1 MQIQGL
7 KIALI
12 GPLPPPSGG
21 MANQTQQLAG
31 LLAQEGVN
39 VELVQVNAP
48 YRPRWVGRIKGLRA
62 VFRLLPYFFYLWR
75 AAGRAD
81 LFHVMANSGWSWHL
95 FAAPAIWIAK
105 IKKIPVVVNY
115 RGGEA
120 EGFLTR
126 ALRWVKPSLART
138 DILIVPSGFL
148 REVFG
153 RFGFTTT
160 IVPNVIN
167 LSRFSPRQPSSNEQP
182 GPHILVARNL
192 EPIYDNTTALRAFHI
207 VKSQFP
213 NARLTIAGS
222 GPERAT
228 LEEMTRILNID
239 DAVHFT
245 GRVDNEHMP
254 KLYRSADVMIN
265 ASLADNMPISVLEAL
280 ASGVPIVSTN
290 VGGIPFLVEDG
301 RTALLVPPGNPLAMA
316 QALMQVLTTPDL
328 TRHLSEAGLVSVQQY
343 TWQCVRERLFGVYG
357 QLCTIETTQTAS
369 ENT

>member
-1 MQIQGL
+1 MRIQSL
-7 KIALI
+7 KVALI

-21 MANQTQQLAG
+21 MANQTRQLAE
-31 LLAQEGVN
+31 LLTQEGVS

-48 YRPRWVGRIKGLRA
+48 YCPRWVAGIKGLRA
-62 VFRLLPYFFYLWR
+62 VFRLLPYFFHLWR

-120 EGFLTR
+120 ASFLTR
-126 ALRWVKPSLART
+126 ALCWIAPSLART

-153 RFGFTTT
+153 RFGFAST

-167 LSRFSPRQPSSNEQP
+167 LSRFSPRQPSSDAPP

-207 VKSQFP
+207 VKNQFP

-222 GPERAT
+222 GPERAA
-228 LEEMTRILNID
+228 LEEITRILNID

-245 GRVDNEHMP
+245 GRVENEYMP
-254 KLYRSADVMIN
+254 ALYRSADVMIN
-265 ASLADNMPISVLEAL
+265 PSLADNMPISVLEAL

-290 VGGIPFLVEDG
+290 VGGVPFLVEDG
-301 RTALLVPPGNPLAMA
+301 CTALLIPPGDPQAMA
-316 QALMQVLTTPDL
+316 QALIQVLTMPDL
-328 TRHLSEAGLVSVQQY
+328 ARRLSEAGLASVQQY
-343 TWQCVRERLFGVYG
+343 TWQCVRERLFGVYS
-357 QLCTIETTQTAS
+357 QLCAIETVQTAA
-369 ENT
+369 EIP

>member
-1 MQIQGL
+1 MRVQGL
-7 KIALI
+7 RIALI

-21 MANQTQQLAG
+21 MANQTRQLAG
-31 LLAQEGVN
+31 LLAQEGVS

-62 VFRLLPYFFYLWR
+62 VFRLLPYFFHLWR

-81 LFHVMANSGWSWHL
+81 LFHIMANSGWSWHL

-148 REVFG
+148 QEVFG
-153 RFGFTTT
+153 RFGFTAT

-167 LSRFSPRQPSSNEQP
+167 LSQFSPRQPSTDDAS

-192 EPIYDNTTALRAFHI
+192 EPIYDNTSALRAFRI
-207 VKSQFP
+207 VKDQLPS
-213 NARLTIAGS
+213 ALLTIAGS
-222 GPERAT
+222 GPERAA
-228 LEEMTRILNID
+228 LEDLARILNLD
-239 DAVHFT
+239 AAVHFT

-254 KLYRSADVMIN
+254 ELYRSADVMIN
-265 ASLADNMPISVLEAL
+265 PSLADNMPISVLEAL

-290 VGGIPFLVEDG
+290 VGGVSFLVEDR
-301 RTALLVPPGNPLAMA
+301 RTALLIPPGDPQAMA
-316 QALMQVLTTPDL
+316 QALIEVLTTPDL
-328 TRHLSEAGLVSVQQY
+328 ARRLSEAGLESVQQY
-343 TWQCVRERLFGVYG
+343 TWQGVRERLFGVYG
-357 QLCTIETTQTAS
+357 QLCPIETAQTAAES
-369 ENT
+369 Q